1 MKHGRKALLVALCLS
16 CFLTACAPKMETPN
30 QTNPSAS
37 TNTDHTQN
45 SDGGQDLGALPEHDP
60 NAEYIQN
67 YLISADKFSSYTSY
81 ADGKYFWVKLYKDKN
96 AGKIKRDSWAAID
109 ETGKVYGIVPLENE
123 HYDVEYFNEFL
134 CVEKTKLYKYDGSEV
149 TSQYLNNGET
159 LLRITKGADDFVIW
173 KYQTDKKYQE
183 ETVYTLR
190 ICNTN
195 GDILFEMKSNDFSMF
210 RAIKLSENEYY
221 GGKSASFKELSNNFY
236 CIQYNSDRLTGET
249 FDIEQSIKRQHCI
262 IIDLSTG
269 EMFDIEQYDAVQKL
283 RQNSYD
289 SPWALAINVIDNI
302 LFVPTSFDWSVGEHD
317 FYAYKIGEMEPLYSM
332 NRVVFDIMS
341 PAEDRFLYSNGDI
354 WALYDIYTGEQ
365 VYTSQNSMSS
375 YTYDEIEYSTKYNVY
390 IEQVGDFVGVF
401 SEEGTPCFEPIEG
414 ELIANWLDYN
424 GNLLI
429 QYKGHA
435 YDGAGLYVV
444 DMNGNMTMLSITGS
458 AFALNAQN
466 RIMVVDSDGTYKLYD
481 KDWNQLF

>member
-1 MKHGRKALLVALCLS
+1 MKQCRKVLLVALCLS

-45 SDGGQDLGALPEHDP
+45 SDGGQDLGAVPERDP
-60 NAEYIQN
+60 NAEYIQD
-67 YLISADKFSSYTSY
+67 YYISALGISSSTGYTDS
-81 ADGKYFWVKLYKDKN
+81 KYYWARLRADKN
-96 AGKIKRDSWAAID
+96 TGKINTDSWAAID
-109 ETGKVYGIVPLENE
+109 ETGKIYGIVPLENE
-123 HYDVEYFNEFL
+123 SDDVEWFNEFL
-134 CVEKTKLYKYDGSEV
+134 CVEETRLYKYDGSEV

-159 LLRITKGADDFVIW
+159 LLRITKCDDDFAIW

-190 ICNTN
+190 VCNTK
-195 GDILFEMKSNDFSMF
+195 GEILFEIDSRKYDGTDGLCGFIQYGESPAF
-210 RAIKLSENEYY
+210 IKLSNNLYY
-221 GGKSASFKELSNNFY
+221 VQY
-236 CIQYNSDRLTGET
+236 CN
-249 FDIEQSIKRQHCI
+249 

-269 EMFDIEQYDAVQKL
+269 NIYDIEQYDAVQKL
-283 RQNSYD
+283 KQYASKHYQYNF
-289 SPWALAINVIDNI
+289 LNNITAIDDV
-302 LFVPTSFDWSVGEHD
+302 LYVSVPTEDGNANC
-317 FYAYKIGEMEPLYSM
+317 YAYKAGAIEHLYSVNGIYKM
-332 NRVVFDIMS
+332 FPTLI
-341 PAEDRFLYSNGDI
+341 EGRFLSPDGDM

-365 VYTSQNSMSS
+365 VYITQNSLSS
-375 YTYDEIEYSTKYNVY
+375 FTYDEIEYSTKYNVY

-401 SEEGTPCFEPIEG
+401 SEDGAPCFEPIEG
-414 ELIANWLDYN
+414 KLIANWLDYN

>member
-45 SDGGQDLGALPEHDP
+45 SDGGQDFGAVPERDP
-60 NAEYIQN
+60 NAEYIQD
-67 YLISADKFSSYTSY
+67 YYISTLGISSYTASSTGY
-81 ADGKYFWVKLYKDKN
+81 TDSKYYWARLRADKN
-96 AGKIKRDSWAAID
+96 TGKINTDSWAAID
-109 ETGKVYGIVPLENE
+109 ETGKIYGIVPLENE
-123 HYDVEYFNEFL
+123 SDDVEWFNEFL
-134 CVEKTKLYKYDGSEV
+134 CVEETRLYKYDGSEV

-159 LLRITKGADDFVIW
+159 LLRITKCDDDFAIW

-190 ICNTN
+190 VCNTK
-195 GDILFEMKSNDFSMF
+195 GKILFEIDSRKYDGTDGLCRFIQYGESPAF
-210 RAIKLSENEYY
+210 IKLSNNLYY
-221 GGKSASFKELSNNFY
+221 VQY
-236 CIQYNSDRLTGET
+236 CN
-249 FDIEQSIKRQHCI
+249 

-269 EMFDIEQYDAVQKL
+269 NIYDIEQYDAVQKL
-283 RQNSYD
+283 KQYASKHYQYNF
-289 SPWALAINVIDNI
+289 LNNITAIDDV
-302 LFVPTSFDWSVGEHD
+302 LYVSVPTEDGNANC
-317 FYAYKIGEMEPLYSM
+317 YAYKAGAIEHLYSVNGIYKM
-332 NRVVFDIMS
+332 FPTLI
-341 PAEDRFLYSNGDI
+341 EGRFLSPDGDM

-365 VYTSQNSMSS
+365 VYITQNSLSS
-375 YTYDEIEYSTKYNVY
+375 FTYDEIEYSTKYNVY

-401 SEEGTPCFEPIEG
+401 SEDGAPCFEPIEG
-414 ELIANWLDYN
+414 KLIANWLDYN

-466 RIMVVDSDGTYKLYD
+466 RIMVVDGGVYKLYD
-481 KDWNQLF
+481 ENWNKLY